1 MRQQAKKANRVEL
14 AYLSYWRSRG
24 FFLGI
29 DDDVPLNTIT
39 APDTFIHR
47 HPIIDALL
55 GLAIIIGICGLCW
68 YWVASGA
75 GLI

>member
-24 FFLGI
+24 FHLSV
-29 DDDVPLNTIT
+29 DDEIPLNTVT
-39 APDTFIHR
+39 PPDTFIHR
-47 HPIIDALL
+47 HPVLDALA
-55 GLAIIIGICGLCW
+55 GVAIIAIVVGAAVL
-68 YWVASGA
+68 WVARGA

>member
-24 FFLGI
+24 FFLGV

-47 HPIIDALL
+47 HPILDALL
-55 GLAIIIGICGLCW
+55 GLAIIAMVVGAVVL
-68 YWVASGA
+68 WVARGA